1 MADRT
6 VLVVEDEAAI
16 RTGLVDNLK
25 MEGYEVFEAADAAT
39 GQRLALERD
48 PDCIILDLMLPDGD
62 GLDVCKRLRR
72 ERIRGGILILT
83 AKGEHG
89 DRVKGLDLGADDYLP
104 KPFVVKELLARVRA
118 LLRRVEARDK
128 GVLEIDLGDLHLNF
142 RNFAATKGGKPLKL
156 TTREFKILKL
166 FVENPGRVISRRE
179 FLDKVWGYDI
189 PPNTR
194 TVDNHIARLRK
205 RIEEDPAH
213 PRFILSVR
221 GIGYKFQEPAS

>member
-1 MADRT
+1 MSERT

-16 RTGLVDNLK
+16 RTGLVDNLA
-25 MEGYEVFEAADAAT
+25 MEGYRVLEAADATT

-72 ERIRGGILILT
+72 ERIRGAILILT
-83 AKGEHG
+83 AKGASG
-89 DRVKGLDLGADDYLP
+89 DRVKGLDHGADDYLA
-104 KPFVVKELLARVRA
+104 KPFEVKELLARVRA
-118 LLRRVEARDK
+118 LLRRVEQPEE
-128 GVLEIDLGDLHLNF
+128 GVQEIQLGDLHLNF
-142 RNFAATKGGKPLKL
+142 KNFAASKGGKALKL

-166 FVENPGRVISRRE
+166 FVDNPGRVISRRE

-205 RIEEDPAH
+205 RVEDDSAH

-221 GIGYKFQEPAS
+221 GIGYKFQPPA